1 MAIQFEL
8 YKSPARKDEED
19 KELYHARV
27 VNFQHIDTDYLAKE
41 IQQATSLTE
50 GDVKAV
56 LESLS
61 HFMGSRLRE
70 GERVHLDGIG
80 YFRVSLTTT
89 ERVVAATKR
98 KLTKVKMAGVK
109 FRADQKL
116 KNEIGTIKA
125 KALKANEHSAKL
137 TDKEIDRRLTN
148 YFATRPFMTRN
159 DFQSVCGMMRTTAMR
174 HIRRLRTEG
183 KLKNEGTM
191 LQPIY
196 VPVSGYYGKNE

>member
-1 MAIQFEL
+1 MTAVSIHVSYGHGMEL
-8 YKSPARKDEED
+8 CWR
-19 KELYHARV
+19 R
-27 VNFQHIDTDYLAKE
+27 Q
-41 IQQATSLTE
+41 
-50 GDVKAV
+50 
-56 LESLS
+56 
-61 HFMGSRLRE
+61 
-70 GERVHLDGIG
+70 VHLDW
-80 YFRVSLTTT
+80 RTATAQ
-89 ERVVAATKR
+89 VAYHDRTGRLPPLALIEAR
-98 KLTKVKMAGVK
+98 YGGGK

>member
-8 YKSPARKDEED
+8 YKSPNPKDEED

-50 GDVKAV
+50 VDVKAV

-80 YFRVSLTTT
+80 YFRVSLTTI
-89 ERVVAATKR
+89 EPVVAATKR

>member
-80 YFRVSLTTT
+80 YFRVSLTTI
-89 ERVVAATKR
+89 EPVVAATKR

>member
-8 YKSPARKDEED
+8 YKSPNPKDEED

-80 YFRVSLTTT
+80 YFRVSLTTIKP
-89 ERVVAATKR
+89 VVAATKR

-196 VPVSGYYGKNE
+196 VSVSGYYGKNE